1 MKIQVKILSH
11 NPAGNWAVVHSFI
24 THLDNDTERKHLGF
38 LCRYL
43 FEHGMGVQTTPL

>member
-1 MKIQVKILSH
+1 MKIQVSILAR
-11 NPAGNWAVVHSFI
+11 NPGGNWAVVHSFV
-24 THLDNDTERKHLGF
+24 THHDTDTERKHFGF

>member
-1 MKIQVKILSH
+1 MKIQVSVLSR
-11 NPAGNWAVVHSFI
+11 NPAGSWAVVHSFV
-24 THLDNDTERKHLGF
+24 THYDNDTERKHLGF